1 MMFKKLS
8 LIFFLVILFTSC
20 GFQPI
25 YKVKNTNFY
34 IDEITIISGNREL
47 NNNIKKNLQKFKSDN
62 KDSKIKVSIES
73 DYVKNT
79 LIKDKTGKTVEY
91 EIKAN
96 VTLTYEING
105 LEKKIYLTEKTQ
117 INQLNNSFD
126 QDSYERN
133 IIYNLSNTFVEK
145 FIIELVNAN

>member
-8 LIFFLVILFTSC
+8 LLFFLVILFTSC

-25 YKVKNTNFY
+25 YKVKNTNFS
-34 IDEITIISGNREL
+34 IDEISIISGNREL

-126 QDSYERN
+126 EDSYERN
-133 IIYNLSNTFVEK
+133 IISNLSNTFVEK
-145 FIIELVNAN
+145 FIIELINAN

>member
-1 MMFKKLS
+1 MFKKLS
-8 LIFFLVILFTSC
+8 LLFFLVILFTSC

-25 YKVKNTNFY
+25 YNVKNTNFS
-34 IDEITIISGNREL
+34 IDEISIISGNREL

-126 QDSYERN
+126 EDSYERN
-133 IIYNLSNTFVEK
+133 IISNLSNTFVEK

>member
-8 LIFFLVILFTSC
+8 LLFFLVILFTSC

-25 YKVKNTNFY
+25 YKVKNTNFS
-34 IDEITIISGNREL
+34 IDEISIISGNREL

-96 VTLTYEING
+96 VTFTYEING

-145 FIIELVNAN
+145 FIIELINAN

>member
-8 LIFFLVILFTSC
+8 LLFFLVILFTSC

-25 YKVKNTNFY
+25 YITKNTNFS
-34 IDEITIISGNREL
+34 IDEISIISGNREL
-47 NNNIKKNLQKFKSDN
+47 NNNIKDSLLKFKSDN

-73 DYVKNT
+73 DYTKDSLVKDN
-79 LIKDKTGKTVEY
+79 TGKTVEY

>member
-25 YKVKNTNFY
+25 YKVKNTNFS
-34 IDEITIISGNREL
+34 IDEISIISGNREL

-126 QDSYERN
+126 EDSYERN
-133 IIYNLSNTFVEK
+133 IISNLSNTFVEK
-145 FIIELVNAN
+145 FIIELINAN

>member
-8 LIFFLVILFTSC
+8 LIFFSVILFTSC

-25 YKVKNTNFY
+25 YKVKNTNFS
-34 IDEITIISGNREL
+34 IDEISIISGNREL

-96 VTLTYEING
+96 VTFTYEING

-126 QDSYERN
+126 EDSYERN
-133 IIYNLSNTFVEK
+133 IISNLSNTFVEK
-145 FIIELVNAN
+145 FIIELINAN